1 MDLQTQDPDTDE
13 FSPDEPQPGLSRIT
27 IKRVL
32 RNLAATLPVSAEENP
47 EEFAEEWEA
56 ARELFWGLHPR
67 NPVEAALAARAVA
80 CHYRNMDM
88 CARAA
93 KPGTS
98 DENARRLTASAL
110 AASRSFDAAL
120 RTLGRSRKPASGPA
134 TRIQSTRADAPA
146 ETRKPEPQRP
156 SAGPLPARPSAAAA
170 QPEPAPGRLP
180 RGPAPIPHIDLPQ
193 LRDNNGKPIPARSPA
208 DPVPG

>member
-1 MDLQTQDPDTDE
+1 MDLQTQDFDTDE
-13 FSPDEPQPGLSRIT
+13 FSPDEPLPGLSRIT
-27 IKRVL
+27 IKRLL

-56 ARELFWGLHPR
+56 ARELFWALHPR

-93 KPGTS
+93 KPGVS

-120 RTLGRSRKPASGPA
+120 RTLERSQKPAPGLSARDQPA
-134 TRIQSTRADAPA
+134 RNDAPA
-146 ETRKPEPQRP
+146 ETRRPEPQRP
-156 SAGPLPARPSAAAA
+156 SAGPLPARPSAAAG

-180 RGPAPIPHIDLPQ
+180 TRPAPIPHVELLQPRDRNAKPLPAQ
-193 LRDNNGKPIPARSPA
+193 SPA